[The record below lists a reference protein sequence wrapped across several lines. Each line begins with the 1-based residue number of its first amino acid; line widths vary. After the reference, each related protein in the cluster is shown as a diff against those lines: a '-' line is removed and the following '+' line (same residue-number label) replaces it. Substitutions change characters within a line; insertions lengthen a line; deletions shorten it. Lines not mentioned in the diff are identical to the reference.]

1 MWSNESLSGER
12 VAWLGGLDLLLGA
25 GLVELHELGQ
35 VELGLLEDLDLLDE
49 HVLEREDLGA
59 LLRDLLGNVLGEAK
73 LIY

>member
-59 LLRDLLGNVLGEAK
+59 LFSDLVGNLVAEAAIK
-73 LIY
+73 Y